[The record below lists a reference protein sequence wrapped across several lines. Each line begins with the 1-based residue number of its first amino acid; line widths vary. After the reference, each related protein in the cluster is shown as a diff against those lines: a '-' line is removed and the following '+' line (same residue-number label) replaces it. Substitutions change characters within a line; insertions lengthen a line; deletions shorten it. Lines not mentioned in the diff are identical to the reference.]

1 MIIGPWA
8 VVFNVMKVP
17 EFHERCYTIVAITP
31 FSCAHPGF
39 LLADSTLDEWSE
51 PREPFPTAASPWI
64 CLSREKRPYLLF
76 A

>member
-17 EFHERCYTIVAITP
+17 EFHERCYTIVAIAP

-39 LLADSTLDEWSE
+39 LLADSTLDEMVG
-51 PREPFPTAASPWI
+51 T
-64 CLSREKRPYLLF
+64 SRAISGSRLTLDLP
-76 A
+76 